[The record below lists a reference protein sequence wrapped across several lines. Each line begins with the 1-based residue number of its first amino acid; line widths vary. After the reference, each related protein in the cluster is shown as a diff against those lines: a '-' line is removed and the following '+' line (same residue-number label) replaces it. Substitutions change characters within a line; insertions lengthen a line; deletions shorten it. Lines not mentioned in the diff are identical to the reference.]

1 MSTETTAQTRSPL
14 RLAVIIGSVRH
25 ERFADAITSW
35 LLTELAG
42 LDGLEVDP
50 IDLAD
55 VDLPLQGTRPGG
67 TETVIS
73 GRLHAADAYL
83 VVTPEYNHSF
93 PAALKNAID
102 WHFKEWAYKPVAFV
116 GYGAGSGGIRA
127 IEQLRLIF
135 PELRA
140 TTIRD
145 AVLLN
150 APWTRLGPDGYEST
164 DGERAALIAT
174 MTELG
179 WWARTLRAGRLAEQ
193 ASAA

>member
-1 MSTETTAQTRSPL
+1 MSTETTAQSPL

-25 ERFADAITSW
+25 ERSADAITDW
-35 LLTELAG
+35 LKTDLAG
-42 LDGLEVDP
+42 IDGLDVDL

-55 VDLPLQGTRPGG
+55 VPLPLAGTQPGG

-73 GRLHAADAYL
+73 DRLHSADAYL

-102 WHFKEWAYKPVAFV
+102 WHYKEWAYKPVAFV

-140 TTIRD
+140 TTIRE
-145 AVLLN
+145 AVLLV
-150 APWTRLGPDGYEST
+150 APWTRFGPNGYEAT
-164 DGERAALIAT
+164 EGERAALAAT
-174 MTELG
+174 MSELG
-179 WWARTLRAGRLAEQ
+179 WWARTLRAGRVAEVE
-193 ASAA
+193 SAV

>member
-1 MSTETTAQTRSPL
+1 MSTETTTQSPI

-25 ERFADAITSW
+25 ERFADAITGW
-35 LLTELAG
+35 LLTELATI
-42 LDGLEVDP
+42 DSVEVDP

-55 VDLPLQGTRPGG
+55 IDLPLQGTRPGG

-73 GRLHAADAYL
+73 DRLRDADAFL

-102 WHFKEWAYKPVAFV
+102 WHFTEWAYKPVAFV

-150 APWTRLGPDGYEST
+150 APWTRLGPNGYEGT
-164 DGERAALIAT
+164 EGERGALTAT

-179 WWARTLRAGRLAEQ
+179 WWARTLRTGRVAAQ
-193 ASAA
+193 VSAS

>member
-1 MSTETTAQTRSPL
+1 MSTETTAQSPL

-25 ERFADAITSW
+25 ERFADAITGW
-35 LLTELAG
+35 LLTELATIE
-42 LDGLEVDP
+42 GLEVDA

-67 TETVIS
+67 TDTVIS

-83 VVTPEYNHSF
+83 IVTPEYNHSF

-102 WHFKEWAYKPVAFV
+102 WHFTEWAYKPVAFV

-140 TTIRD
+140 TTTRD

-150 APWTRLGPDGYEST
+150 APWTRFGADGYEST
-164 DGERAALIAT
+164 EGERAALAAT

-179 WWARTLRAGRLAEQ
+179 WWARTLRAGRVANQ

>member
-1 MSTETTAQTRSPL
+1 MSTETTAQSPI

-25 ERFADAITSW
+25 ERFADAITGW
-35 LLTELAG
+35 LLTELAAIE
-42 LDGLEVDP
+42 GLEVDP

-67 TETVIS
+67 TETPIS
-73 GRLHAADAYL
+73 ARLHAADAYL
-83 VVTPEYNHSF
+83 IVTPEYNHSF

-102 WHFKEWAYKPVAFV
+102 WHFGEWAYKPVAFV

-145 AVLLN
+145 AVLMN
-150 APWTRLGPDGYEST
+150 APWTRLGPNGYEGT
-164 DGERAALIAT
+164 EGERAALAGT

-179 WWARTLRAGRLAEQ
+179 WWARTLRAGRVADQ

>member
-1 MSTETTAQTRSPL
+1 MTTENTAQSPL

-25 ERFADAITSW
+25 ERFADAITGW
-35 LLTELAG
+35 LLTELAAI
-42 LDGLEVDP
+42 DGLEVDP

-55 VDLPLQGTRPGG
+55 IDLPLQGTQPGG

-73 GRLHAADAYL
+73 DRLRVADAYL

-102 WHFKEWAYKPVAFV
+102 WHFSEWAYKPVAFV

-150 APWTRLGPDGYEST
+150 APWNRLGPNGYEGT
-164 DGERAALIAT
+164 EGERGALVAT

-179 WWARTLRAGRLAEQ
+179 WWARTLRAGRVAAQ

>member
-1 MSTETTAQTRSPL
+1 MSTETTAQSPL

-25 ERFADAITSW
+25 ERFADAITGW
-35 LLTELAG
+35 LLTELATIE
-42 LDGLEVDP
+42 GLEVDA

-67 TETVIS
+67 TDTVIS

-83 VVTPEYNHSF
+83 IVTPEYNHSF

-102 WHFKEWAYKPVAFV
+102 WHFTEWAYKPVAFV

-140 TTIRD
+140 TTTRD

-150 APWTRLGPDGYEST
+150 APWTRFGPDGYKST
-164 DGERAALIAT
+164 EGERAALAAT
-174 MTELG
+174 MTELE
-179 WWARTLRAGRLAEQ
+179 WWARTLRAGRVADQ

>member
-1 MSTETTAQTRSPL
+1 MSTETTTRSSI

-25 ERFADAITSW
+25 ERFADAITGW
-35 LLTELAG
+35 LLTELATI
-42 LDGLEVDP
+42 DGVEVDP

-55 VDLPLQGTRPGG
+55 IDLPLQGTQPGG

-73 GRLHAADAYL
+73 DRLRDADAFL

-102 WHFKEWAYKPVAFV
+102 WHFTEWAYKPVAFV

-150 APWTRLGPDGYEST
+150 APWTRLGPNGYEGT
-164 DGERAALIAT
+164 EGERGALAAT

-179 WWARTLRAGRLAEQ
+179 WWARTLRTGRDAAQ
-193 ASAA
+193 VSAS

>member
-1 MSTETTAQTRSPL
+1 MSTETTTQSPI

-25 ERFADAITSW
+25 ERFADAITGW
-35 LLTELAG
+35 LQAELATI
-42 LDGLEVDP
+42 DGVEVDP

-55 VDLPLQGTRPGG
+55 IDLPLQGTQPGG

-73 GRLHAADAYL
+73 DRLRDADAFL

-102 WHFKEWAYKPVAFV
+102 WHFTEWAYKPVAFV

-150 APWTRLGPDGYEST
+150 APWTRLGPNGYEGT
-164 DGERAALIAT
+164 EGERAALAAT

-179 WWARTLRAGRLAEQ
+179 WWARTLRAGRVAVQ
-193 ASAA
+193 VSAA

>member
-1 MSTETTAQTRSPL
+1 MSTETIAQSPL

-25 ERFADAITSW
+25 ERFADAITGW
-35 LLTELAG
+35 LLAELAAI
-42 LDGLEVDP
+42 DGLEVDP

-73 GRLHAADAYL
+73 DRLHAADAYL

-102 WHFKEWAYKPVAFV
+102 WHFREWAYKPVAFV

-150 APWTRLGPDGYEST
+150 APWTRLGPNGYEGT
-164 DGERAALIAT
+164 EGERAALAAT
-174 MTELG
+174 LTELG
-179 WWARTLRAGRLAEQ
+179 WWARTLRTGRVAEQ

>member
-1 MSTETTAQTRSPL
+1 MTTENTTQSPV

-25 ERFADAITSW
+25 ERFADAITGW
-35 LLTELAG
+35 LLTELAA

-55 VDLPLQGTRPGG
+55 IDLPLQGTQPGG

-73 GRLHAADAYL
+73 DRLRAADAYL

-102 WHFKEWAYKPVAFV
+102 WHFTEWAYKPVAFV

-140 TTIRD
+140 TTTRD

-150 APWTRLGPDGYEST
+150 APWTRLGPNGYEGT
-164 DGERAALIAT
+164 DAERGALAAT
-174 MTELG
+174 MTELD
-179 WWARTLRAGRLAEQ
+179 WWARTLRAGRVATQ

>member
-1 MSTETTAQTRSPL
+1 MTTENTTQSPL

-25 ERFADAITSW
+25 ERFADAITGW
-35 LLTELAG
+35 LLTELAAI
-42 LDGLEVDP
+42 DGLEVDP

-55 VDLPLQGTRPGG
+55 IDLPLQGTQPGG

-73 GRLHAADAYL
+73 DRLRAADAYL

-102 WHFKEWAYKPVAFV
+102 WHFTEWAYKPVAFV

-150 APWTRLGPDGYEST
+150 APWTRLGANGYEGT
-164 DGERAALIAT
+164 EGERGALVAT

-179 WWARTLRAGRLAEQ
+179 WWARTLRAGRVAAQ

>member
-1 MSTETTAQTRSPL
+1 MSTETTEQSPL
-14 RLAVIIGSVRH
+14 RVAVIIGSVRH
-25 ERFADAITSW
+25 ERFADAITGW
-35 LLTELAG
+35 LLTELAAI
-42 LDGLEVDP
+42 DGLEVDP

-55 VDLPLQGTRPGG
+55 VDLPLQGTQPGG
-67 TETVIS
+67 TETPIS

-102 WHFKEWAYKPVAFV
+102 WHFSEWAHKPVAFV

-150 APWTRLGPDGYEST
+150 APWTRLGPNGYEGT
-164 DGERAALIAT
+164 EGERAALAGT
-174 MTELG
+174 MAELG
-179 WWARTLRAGRLAEQ
+179 WWARTLRAGRIQGQE
-193 ASAA
+193 SAA

>member
-1 MSTETTAQTRSPL
+1 MSTETTAQSPL

-35 LLTELAG
+35 LETELATT
-42 LDGLEVDP
+42 DGLEVDV

-67 TETVIS
+67 TETAIS

-102 WHFKEWAYKPVAFV
+102 WHYQEWAYKPVAFV

-145 AVLLN
+145 AVLLA
-150 APWTRLGPDGYEST
+150 APWTRFGENGYKATE
-164 DGERAALIAT
+164 GERAALTAT

-179 WWARTLRAGRLAEQ
+179 WWARTLRAGRVAEVE
-193 ASAA
+193 SAA

>member
-1 MSTETTAQTRSPL
+1 MSEETTTQSPV

-25 ERFADAITSW
+25 ERFADAITGW
-35 LLTELAG
+35 LLSELAAI
-42 LDGLEVDP
+42 DGLEVDP

-67 TETVIS
+67 TRTAIS
-73 GRLHAADAYL
+73 DKLHAADAYL

-102 WHFKEWAYKPVAFV
+102 WHFTEWAYKPVGFV

-150 APWTRLGPDGYEST
+150 APWTRLGPNGYEGT
-164 DGERAALIAT
+164 EGERGALAAT
-174 MTELG
+174 MTELT
-179 WWARTLRAGRLAEQ
+179 WWARTLRAGRVADQ
-193 ASAA
+193 VNAA

>member
-1 MSTETTAQTRSPL
+1 MSTETTAQSPL

-25 ERFADAITSW
+25 ERFADAITGW
-35 LLTELAG
+35 LLTELATIEG
-42 LDGLEVDP
+42 LDVDA

-67 TETVIS
+67 TDTAIS

-102 WHFKEWAYKPVAFV
+102 WHFAEWAYKPVAFV

-140 TTIRD
+140 TTTRD

-150 APWTRLGPDGYEST
+150 APWTRFGPDGYEST
-164 DGERAALIAT
+164 ESERAALAAT

-179 WWARTLRAGRLAEQ
+179 WWARTLRAGRVADQ

>member
-1 MSTETTAQTRSPL
+1 MTTESTTQSPL

-25 ERFADAITSW
+25 ERFADAITGW
-35 LLTELAG
+35 LLTELAA
-42 LDGLEVDP
+42 LDGFEVDP

-55 VDLPLQGTRPGG
+55 IHLPLQGTQPGG

-73 GRLHAADAYL
+73 ARLRVADAYL
-83 VVTPEYNHSF
+83 VLTPEYNHSF

-102 WHFKEWAYKPVAFV
+102 WHFTEWAHKPVAFV

-145 AVLLN
+145 AVLLT
-150 APWTRLGPDGYEST
+150 APWTRLGPNGYEGT
-164 DGERAALIAT
+164 EGERGALAAT

-179 WWARTLRAGRLAEQ
+179 WWARTLRAGRVAAQ
-193 ASAA
+193 ANAA

>member
-1 MSTETTAQTRSPL
+1 MSTETTAQSPL

-25 ERFADAITSW
+25 ERFADAITGW
-35 LLTELAG
+35 LLTELAAI
-42 LDGLEVDP
+42 DNLEVDP

-55 VDLPLQGTRPGG
+55 VDLPLRGTRPGG
-67 TETVIS
+67 TETAIS

-102 WHFKEWAYKPVAFV
+102 WHFEEWAYKPVAFV
-116 GYGAGSGGIRA
+116 GYGAGSSGIRA

-140 TTIRD
+140 TTTRD

-150 APWTRLGPDGYEST
+150 APWTRLGPNGYEAT
-164 DGERAALIAT
+164 EGERGALTAT
-174 MTELG
+174 MTELD
-179 WWARTLRAGRLAEQ
+179 WWARTLRAGRVAEQ

>member
-1 MSTETTAQTRSPL
+1 MSTETTTQSPI

-25 ERFADAITSW
+25 ERFADAITGW
-35 LLTELAG
+35 LQAELATI
-42 LDGLEVDP
+42 DGVEVDP

-55 VDLPLQGTRPGG
+55 IDLPLQGTRPGG

-73 GRLHAADAYL
+73 DRLRDADAFL

-102 WHFKEWAYKPVAFV
+102 WHFTEWAYKPVAFV

-150 APWTRLGPDGYEST
+150 APWTRLGPNGYEGT
-164 DGERAALIAT
+164 EGERAALAAT

-179 WWARTLRAGRLAEQ
+179 WWARTLRAGRVAVQ
-193 ASAA
+193 VSAA